1 MQGWVKA
8 TRVIALVNKG
18 ATYALVIFLISRTPP
33 QVYSDLTIERV
44 LPIDQDFKCDIG
56 NYKYNKTFYLPI
68 QCKRDL
74 PYYRKFSKL
83 YLTLIRP
90 EISFCILNQYI
101 PYSLYNREHVYCIV
115 YGFTVFYIYFYYS
128 LKETDNKYLSYYLDT
143 GGKQQEGLYVYLNIA
158 FRKLRLIFEMKRG
171 TSTSSLVSEIFRAI
185 EGNILF
191 IFWKENIF

>member
-18 ATYALVIFLISRTPP
+18 ATYALVVFLMSRTPP

-74 PYYRKFSKL
+74 PYYKKLSKL
-83 YLTLIRP
+83 YLTLICS
-90 EISFCILNQYI
+90 EIRLYILNQYI
-101 PYSLYNREHVYCIV
+101 PY
-115 YGFTVFYIYFYYS
+115 
-128 LKETDNKYLSYYLDT
+128 
-143 GGKQQEGLYVYLNIA
+143 GL
-158 FRKLRLIFEMKRG
+158 
-171 TSTSSLVSEIFRAI
+171 
-185 EGNILF
+185 
-191 IFWKENIF
+191 